1 MARDVRFQPI
11 VGGVLEPF
19 DATDES
25 LQNQVAS
32 IPNRDSDVD
41 ALAGQMQV
49 TSFYQR
55 TVVLIKT
62 DDTQVKWSCP
72 VQNFGDPLLKDVL
85 AECAKHYHLEPSQ
98 FQHAYSGSESESDR
112 TIWGLDEKLSAVD
125 DDDTHL
131 YFSAKVM

>member
-19 DATDES
+19 EATDES

-41 ALAGQMQV
+41 ALAGKMQV

-62 DDTQVKWSCP
+62 DGTQVKCSCP
-72 VQNFGDPLLKDVL
+72 VHSLGDPLLRDVL
-85 AECAKHYHLEPSQ
+85 AECAKHHHLEPSE
-98 FQHAYSGSESESDR
+98 FQHAYSGSDR
-112 TIWGLDEKLSAVD
+112 TIWDLDEKLSAVD

-131 YFSAKVM
+131 YFSAKVL